1 MTQTSNTRRKLTE
14 LSRLPTNNRYGIPFV
29 RKQLI
34 NLTDVD
40 LISFTDICPETKTE
54 TLINRVKGVHFFI
67 DDDRFHAVVEGPGKY
82 VDKLSPYRFVLTP
95 DVSQYADLPLCW
107 QITAVERNRMCGAM
121 WQQNGLVVIPTV
133 SWGSRDSYSVS
144 FLGIEKGSI
153 VAVATYGC
161 RKREKAFLEG
171 YKAMLEAIEPCA
183 VICYGAPFDG
193 MEGTIFEVDPMASR
207 KVDRN
212 GR

>member
-1 MTQTSNTRRKLTE
+1 MVNKSGTRRKLAE
-14 LSRLPTNNRYGIPFV
+14 LSRLPTNNRYGIPLV

-34 NLTDVD
+34 DPDGID
-40 LISFTDICPETKTE
+40 LISFTDICPASKTE

-67 DDDRFHAVVEGPGKY
+67 DDDRFHAVVEGPDKY
-82 VDKLSPYRFVLTP
+82 VDKLRPYRFVLTP

-107 QITAVERNRMCGAM
+107 QITAVEQNRTCGAIG
-121 WQQNGLVVIPTV
+121 QQNGLVVIPTV

-144 FLGIEKGSI
+144 FLGIEKESI

-161 RKREKAFLEG
+161 RKREKAFLDG